1 MKPFWIL
8 NGWILK
14 NSLRRGMRNPLRGIL
29 VVILLM
35 FLIGYLV
42 GVPLATIFGSSDQP
56 APPLPSAGISGFL
69 FMLILFHVALLS
81 LPASAMIGK
90 NAVVRES
97 DVNFLFPAPI
107 PRVQLFRTIILFRA
121 TVSSIVSFIAIIF
134 YSLLFGTNYVRAIP
148 EFSLVLSPWFSILYP
163 VTFFCAAFGLAFAGT
178 VTGANIV
185 RGKWSKRPFIHGTAG
200 LAAISLFLLV
210 HQGLESLQS
219 GESFYWGM
227 LAGLDHPVLYVIL
240 FPLRSMAE
248 IALVAF
254 VGWTPSVVG
263 GLIFWPL
270 FLGLSYVALV
280 KNQEWLYD
288 LGVHIAQRRTAAR
301 EQLGNPSEVIK
312 RWVQKGVAKGSFRPR
327 QIWLAEHWTPQG
339 VWALLWR
346 NHLIYWRLNRSTIM
360 VLDVIV
366 LLSLFVLW
374 YVKSILGVMIEE
386 TLIIGILIGV
396 QAIFVALTLGN
407 GFITSMDLVK
417 RMDIQKPLPFSPRLV
432 IFVEVLHLV
441 AIYAFSTLLLV
452 ATALLMF
459 PDFTQ
464 ILVIAYLVGVSCL
477 FPASLSIL
485 FLLFINPDM
494 SDPVQ
499 RIIVGLLQLPVIAL
513 SVMPALI
520 PAAIG
525 VLLKLSLFVSG
536 LLAIAANVV
545 WTYVLIEIIS
555 QKYRHFNPAE

>member
-1 MKPFWIL
+1 MKPFWVL
-8 NGWILK
+8 NAWILK
-14 NSLRRGMRNPLRGIL
+14 NSLRRGLRNPLRGIL
-29 VVILLM
+29 VVVVLM
-35 FLIGYLV
+35 FLLGYLV

-56 APPLPSAGISGFL
+56 APPLPAAGIRGFL
-69 FMLILFHVALLS
+69 FILILFHVALLS

-97 DVNFLFPAPI
+97 DVNFLFPSPI

-121 TVSSIVSFIAIIF
+121 TISSIVSFMAVIF
-134 YSLLFGTNYVRAIP
+134 YSLLFGTKYVRAIP
-148 EFSLVLSPWFSILYP
+148 EFSLVLPPWFSVLYP

-185 RGKWSKRPFIHGTAG
+185 RGKWSKRPFIHGTTG
-200 LAAISLFLLV
+200 LAAISLVLLV
-210 HQGLESLQS
+210 HHGLESLQS
-219 GESFYWGM
+219 GESFFGGI
-227 LAGLDHPVLYVIL
+227 LAGLNHPVLYVIL

-248 IALVAF
+248 IALIAF
-254 VGWTPSVVG
+254 MGWTPSVVG

-270 FLGLSYVALV
+270 FLALSYFVLV

-301 EQLGNPSEVIK
+301 EQLGNPAEVIK

-327 QIWLAEHWTPQG
+327 QVWLAEHWTPQG

-360 VLDVIV
+360 ILDVIV

-374 YVKSILGVMIEE
+374 YVHSVLGIEIQE
-386 TLIIGILIGV
+386 RLIVGILIGV

-407 GFITSMDLVK
+407 GFITSMDIVK
-417 RMDIQKPLPFSPRLV
+417 RMDMQKPFPFSPRLV

-441 AIYAFSTLLLV
+441 GIYALSTLLLV
-452 ATALLMF
+452 AATLLTF
-459 PDFTQ
+459 PDFAQVLT
-464 ILVIAYLVGVSCL
+464 IAYLVGVSCL

-513 SVMPALI
+513 SVMPGLI
-520 PAAIG
+520 PAALG
-525 VLLKLSLFVSG
+525 VLLKLPLFVSG
-536 LLAIAANVV
+536 LSAIVANIV
-545 WTYVLIEIIS
+545 WTFILIELIS
-555 QKYRHFNPAE
+555 RKYRHFNPAE